1 MEAQEFGAGTGNWYG
16 GLGISRMPYE
26 GESVKGKVRWKAMV
40 RLAFPVA
47 VSLVFGGC
55 GSPAPHVEGAPEHHV
70 EGGFRNPPGSPEYAG
85 SLSDTISAYTD
96 RIWEGIT
103 GFEPTLSP
111 EYVLAS
117 EQVAEGLARVEGGDA
132 LTWLGH
138 ASFLIELGG
147 KAILTDPFLSE
158 YATGSPPFGPKRATP
173 PALIVG
179 ELPQIDILVVSHN
192 HYDHLDA
199 PTIEALPEKGRIRVI
214 VPLGLGTFFTERGYT
229 EVTELDWY
237 DETVVGGVTVTAVPS
252 IHGSGRGLFDRDE
265 VLWAGFV
272 FRDGPKQVYFA
283 GDTAY
288 GPVYPEIGREMG
300 PVDYALVPIG
310 VYEPRL
316 RMKSRHVDPGEAVR
330 IGRDLQ
336 ARTIVGMHWGTIRLS
351 DEAFEEPPRRF
362 REVAAESGFSEET
375 AWVLKIGE
383 SRRLE

>member
-1 MEAQEFGAGTGNWYG
+1 MIRGVF
-16 GLGISRMPYE
+16 L
-26 GESVKGKVRWKAMV
+26 V
-40 RLAFPVA
+40 F
-47 VSLVFGGC
+47 VSLVLSGC
-55 GSPAPHVEGAPEHHV
+55 GSPGPHIEGAPEHHV
-70 EGGFRNPPGSPEYAG
+70 EGGFRNPSGSPEYDG

-103 GFEPTLSP
+103 GYEPTLSP
-111 EYVLAS
+111 EYTLAPD
-117 EQVAEGLARVEGGDA
+117 QVREGLKRVDGRDA

-147 KAILTDPFLSE
+147 RTILTDPFLSE

-173 PALIVG
+173 PALSVG

-199 PTIEALPEKGRIRVI
+199 PTIEALPGREEIHVI
-214 VPLGLGTFFTERGYT
+214 VPLGMGTFFTERGYSK
-229 EVTELDWY
+229 VTELDWY
-237 DETVVGGVTVTAVPS
+237 EETVVGSVSVTAVPS
-252 IHGSGRGLFDRDE
+252 VHGSGRGLFDRNE
-265 VLWAGFV
+265 VLWAGYV
-272 FRDGPKQVYFA
+272 FGDGAKQVYFA

-288 GPVYPEIGREMG
+288 GPVYPEIGRKMG

-310 VYEPRL
+310 VYEPRR

-336 ARTIVGMHWGTIRLS
+336 AKTIVGMHWGTIRLS

-362 REVAAESGFSEET
+362 RQVANESGFTEET

-383 SRRLE
+383 SRRLN